1 MLNAVTTQKLEQLG
15 LKGMLRTLGYQQ
27 QQPEM
32 SKLSFEERLGMLVD
46 AELSDRDNRKIDR
59 LLKAAKLRHSDA
71 ALEAVNYKPGR
82 NLDRGTLMTL
92 ANCTW
97 IQQRQA
103 VIFCGATGVGKS
115 WLACALGKQAC
126 RQGYSVLYITSNH
139 LFEEMRVA
147 IGDGTIGKLK
157 RSLSRI
163 ELLIID
169 DFGIGGIDVGLGPY
183 LLEVIDMQSAVGALL
198 ITSQFPSEAWYD
210 LFNDTTV
217 ADAVLDRIV
226 HRSHVIKLEGDSL
239 RKKHPAS

>member
-1 MLNAVTTQKLEQLG
+1 MLNAATTQKLDQLG
-15 LKGMLRTLGYQQ
+15 LKGMLRTLEYQQ
-27 QQPEM
+27 QQPEIC
-32 SKLSFEERLGMLVD
+32 KLSFEERFGMLVD
-46 AELSDRDNRKIDR
+46 TELSDRDNRKIDR

-71 ALEAVNYKPGR
+71 ALEAVNYKAGR
-82 NLDRGTLMTL
+82 NLDRSVLMTL
-92 ANCTW
+92 ANCNW

-126 RQGYSVLYITSNH
+126 RQGYSVLYITANH

-198 ITSQFPSEAWYD
+198 ITSQFPSEQWYD

-239 RKKHPAS
+239 RKKQPTL

>member
-1 MLNAVTTQKLEQLG
+1 MLNVLTTQKLDQLG
-15 LKGMLRTLGYQQ
+15 LKGMLRTLEYQQ
-27 QQPEM
+27 RQPEI

-71 ALEAVNYKPGR
+71 ALEAVNYKADR
-82 NLDRGTLMTL
+82 NLDRGELMTL

-103 VIFCGATGVGKS
+103 VIFSGATGVGKS

-126 RQGYSVLYITSNH
+126 RQGYSVLYITANH

-147 IGDGTIGKLK
+147 IGDGSIGKLK
-157 RSLSRI
+157 RSLSRTG
-163 ELLIID
+163 LLIID
-169 DFGIGGIDVGLGPY
+169 DFGIGGIDVSLGPCF
-183 LLEVIDMQSAVGALL
+183 LEVVDMQSAVGALL
-198 ITSQFPSEAWYD
+198 ITSQFPSEQWYD

-217 ADAVLDRIV
+217 ADAVLDRIL

-239 RKKHPAS
+239 RKKQPTP

>member
-1 MLNAVTTQKLEQLG
+1 MLNPITTQKLEQLG
-15 LKGMLRTLGYQQ
+15 LKGMLRTLEYQQ
-27 QQPEM
+27 QQPEI
-32 SKLSFEERLGMLVD
+32 SKLCFEERLGMLVD

-59 LLKAAKLRHSDA
+59 LLKAAKLRHFDA
-71 ALEAVNYKPGR
+71 TLEAVNYKAGR
-82 NLDRGTLMTL
+82 NLDRSVLMSL

-103 VIFCGATGVGKS
+103 VIFSGATGVGKS

-126 RQGYSVLYITSNH
+126 RQGYSVLYITANH

-147 IGDGTIGKLK
+147 IGNGTIGKLK
-157 RSLSRI
+157 RSLCRI

-169 DFGIGGIDVGLGPY
+169 DFGIGGIDVSLGPY
-183 LLEVIDMQSAVGALL
+183 LLEVIDMQSAVGGLL
-198 ITSQFPSEAWYD
+198 ITSQFPSGQWYD

-239 RKKHPAS
+239 RKK

>member
-15 LKGMLRTLGYQQ
+15 LKGMLRTLEYQLK
-27 QQPEM
+27 QPEI
-32 SKLSFEERLGMLVD
+32 SKLCFEERLGMLVD
-46 AELSDRDNRKIDR
+46 AEISDRDNRRIDR

-82 NLDRGTLMTL
+82 NLDRGLLMTL
-92 ANCTW
+92 ASCTW

-103 VIFCGATGVGKS
+103 VIFSGATGVGKS
-115 WLACALGKQAC
+115 WLACAFGKQAC
-126 RQGYSVLYITSNH
+126 RQGYSVLYITANH

-157 RSLSRI
+157 RSLSRL

-169 DFGIGGIDVGLGPY
+169 DFGIGGIDVSLGPY

-198 ITSQFPSEAWYD
+198 ITSQFPSEQWYD

-226 HRSHVIKLEGDSL
+226 HRSHIIKLEGDSQ
-239 RKKHPAS
+239 RKRQSVP

>member
-1 MLNAVTTQKLEQLG
+1 MLNAITTQKLEQLG
-15 LKGMLRTLGYQQ
+15 LKGMLRTLEYQQ
-27 QQPEM
+27 QQPEI
-32 SKLSFEERLGMLVD
+32 SKLCFEERLGMLVD

-59 LLKAAKLRHSDA
+59 LLKAAKLRHFDA
-71 ALEAVNYKPGR
+71 TLEAVNYKAGR
-82 NLDRGTLMTL
+82 NLDRSVLMSL

-103 VIFCGATGVGKS
+103 VIFSGATGVGKS

-126 RQGYSVLYITSNH
+126 RQGYSVLYITANH

-147 IGDGTIGKLK
+147 IGNGTIGKLK
-157 RSLSRI
+157 RSLCRI

-169 DFGIGGIDVGLGPY
+169 DFGIGGIDVSLGPY
-183 LLEVIDMQSAVGALL
+183 LLEVIDMQSAVGGLL
-198 ITSQFPSEAWYD
+198 ITSQFPSGQWYD

-239 RKKHPAS
+239 RKK